1 MSWTDKQMDEMAVLL
16 EASKAENAA
25 LTQELKDDSEL
36 VMSLKDKAQDLH
48 AALAALVEACR
59 RLRETDI
66 MQAGVDEPLNGAI
79 LLLGKKGR

>member
-1 MSWTDKQMDEMAVLL
+1 MDEMAVLL